1 MGKIIVIGS
10 SNTDMVVKT
19 KRLPGRGETVL
30 GSSFLLNPG
39 GKGANQAVA
48 AARLKG
54 DVIFVTK
61 TGNDLFGEQS
71 KDLFRKEGIDT
82 GYIIKDHK
90 NPSGV
95 ALIAVDEEG
104 ENFIVV
110 APGSNAALSA
120 FDISDD
126 VYLRDADDVFLMQLE
141 IPVSTVEYVAAR
153 AAEKGNRIILNPSPV
168 RNLSHELLGCLY
180 LITPN
185 EREAELLTG
194 INVADTASAAKAA
207 EKLYQKGVRNVVITM
222 GASGAFVLSDNIDKF
237 IPVIPVKA
245 LDSTAA
251 GDIFNGALAVAISE
265 GKGLEEAVTF
275 ANKAAAISVTRMGA
289 QVSAPYRW
297 EVV

>member
-1 MGKIIVIGS
+1 VNKIFSAVIMSKIIVIGS

-82 GYIIKDHK
+82 SYIIKDHK

-180 LITPN
+180 LISPN
-185 EREAELLTG
+185 EGEAELLTG
-194 INVADTASAAKAA
+194 INVSDTASAARAA

-222 GASGAFVLSDNIDKF
+222 GASGAFVLSDNIE
-237 IPVIPVKA
+237 VHSR
-245 LDSTAA
+245 DSCK
-251 GDIFNGALAVAISE
+251 GARQHRCRGYLQR
-265 GKGLEEAVTF
+265 GTCRGHLRRKRT
-275 ANKAAAISVTRMGA
+275 
-289 QVSAPYRW
+289 
-297 EVV
+297 